1 MNKRIL
7 AAAFLIVCSSSS
19 LVFGQETLRKQRS
32 SDALVNKTVSDVTG
46 TRQNCVQGT
55 AGVYPCQGV
64 DLMAFLSVQSLTGG
78 FSTSSATND
87 IWGWEDPE
95 TGIEYALIGMTG
107 GTSFVDISDPVLPQ
121 VIGFLPLH
129 STTPSVWR
137 DIKVYDNHAFIVA
150 DNAGDH
156 GMQVFDLSQL
166 GTAQNTPVLFEET
179 AHYDQ
184 FASAHNI
191 VINEESGF
199 AYVVGIGSGGT
210 TCGGGL
216 HMINIQNPTQPAFE
230 GCFADVTTGRRGTG
244 YSHDA
249 QCVMY
254 QGPDADYQGR
264 EICIGSNETAL
275 SIADVTDKNNPV
287 RVSVGEYPSVAY
299 AHQGWL
305 SEDHRYFYLDDE
317 LDEPGLFSNTR
328 TIIFDLEDLDD
339 PIVANEYL
347 ASTMSRDHNQYVLGD
362 FLFQSNYTSGLR
374 ILDISDRENPQE
386 IAFFDV
392 LPDDGSSQFNGSWSN
407 YPFFSSGN
415 IVATSIDEGFF
426 VLQPSS
432 PGITSTEEELPAR
445 AVLDAPYPNPFQEQ
459 TQFTIQTE
467 LGGHVDIEVYDV
479 LGRKVDVVFSGTIP
493 AGTPYQVV
501 FERGNLPTGE
511 YIIRARGEGIS
522 VARRVTAVK

>member
-1 MNKRIL
+1 MNTRSLIAAIL
-7 AAAFLIVCSSSS
+7 ITLATPSLIW
-19 LVFGQETLRKQRS
+19 GQETYKKDRS
-32 SDALVNKTVSDVTG
+32 SDRQASKVLSDITG
-46 TRQNCVQGT
+46 SRQSCVQGSADIYPCLDIDLMSFLSMQSVT
-55 AGVYPCQGV
+55 AG
-64 DLMAFLSVQSLTGG
+64 LSSA
-78 FSTSSATND
+78 SATND

-95 TGIEYALIGMTG
+95 TGVEYAIVGTTA
-107 GTSFVDISDPVLPQ
+107 GTSFIDVSDPVAPQ

-129 STTPSVWR
+129 SSTPSVWR
-137 DIKVYDNHAFIVA
+137 DIKVYQDHAFVVA

-166 GTAQNTPVLFEET
+166 GAVESPPVMFEET

-191 VINEESGF
+191 VINEETGF
-199 AYVVGIGSGGT
+199 AYVVGIGSGGN

-216 HMINIQNPTQPAFE
+216 HMVNIQTPTEPSFE
-230 GCFADVTTGRRGTG
+230 GCFMDTTTGRRGTG

-249 QCVMY
+249 QCVVY

-287 RVSVGEYPSVAY
+287 RISVGEYPSVSY

-305 SEDHRYFYLDDE
+305 TEDHRYFYLDDE
-317 LDEPGLFSNTR
+317 LDEPGSFTNTR

-339 PIVANEYL
+339 PVVANQYF
-347 ASTMSRDHNQYVLGD
+347 ATTTSRDHNQYVLGN

-374 ILDISDRENPQE
+374 ILDISDPVNPQE

-392 LPDDGSSQFNGSWSN
+392 LPNDASTAFNGSWSN
-407 YPFFSSGN
+407 YPFFRSGN

-426 VLQPSS
+426 VLKPSVV
-432 PGITSTEEELPAR
+432 GITSTEREIPTR
-445 AVLDAPYPNPFQEQ
+445 ASLEAPFPNPFQSQ
-459 TQFTIQTE
+459 TQFSVQVE
-467 LGGHVDIEVYDV
+467 QGGHVDIEVYDV
-479 LGRKVDVVFSGTIP
+479 LGRKVDAIFSGTLP
-493 AGTPYQVV
+493 AGAPQQIV
-501 FERGNLPTGE
+501 FERGNLPAGE
-511 YIIRARGEGIS
+511 YIIRVRGEGIS
-522 VARRVTAVK
+522 IARRVTIVK